1 MFFRL
6 SKNSIKNAVFDPF
19 EGGYPPP
26 PSHSLYIA
34 SAYDFIEK
42 SLFFDFYKEKTFL
55 FFLLGAG
62 GRDYEVISP
71 PARTGGWPT

>member
-6 SKNSIKNAVFDPF
+6 SKNVVKNVYFDPF
-19 EGGYPPP
+19 GGGYPPP

-42 SLFFDFYKEKTFL
+42 SSKIYKN
-55 FFLLGAG
+55 
-62 GRDYEVISP
+62 
-71 PARTGGWPT
+71 

>member
-34 SAYDFIEK
+34 SAYAFIGK
-42 SLFFDFYKEKTFL
+42 SSFFHKVFIF
-55 FFLLGAG
+55 FFLLTFGLG
-62 GRDYEVISP
+62 GGLHVRVF
-71 PARTGGWPT
+71 

>member
-42 SLFFDFYKEKTFL
+42 SLIFIKKTFKP
-55 FFLLGAG
+55 LLSFSFGLG
-62 GRDYEVISP
+62 GLHVEVFP
-71 PARTGGWPT
+71 VEH